1 MIKETVELTVT
12 GDLYN
17 FVANSISFV
26 NISKNEVGK
35 ATHLTMPKKAVEMI
49 VDSFLAQNPGYGLKE
64 EIIDPETGSGTE
76 TTKNTKKGKNR

>member
-35 ATHLTMPKKAVEMI
+35 ATHMTMPKKAVEMI
-49 VDSFLAQNPGYGLKE
+49 VDAFLAQNPGYGLKE
-64 EIIDPETGSGTE
+64 EIIGAENGGE
-76 TTKNTKKGKNR
+76 KKKGRNR

>member
-1 MIKETVELTVT
+1 MIKETVELAVT

-35 ATHLTMPKKAVEMI
+35 ATHMTMPKKAVEMI
-49 VDSFLAQNPGYGLKE
+49 VDAFLAQNPGYGMKE
-64 EIIDPETGSGTE
+64 EIIETGIGTE
-76 TTKNTKKGKNR
+76 NETKTKKGKNR